1 MTRMTPDKAP
11 SSCYG
16 DNRLWGMGVDVRSP
30 VGNPRRRLGADGGTM
45 GVCDAI
51 LYGLDRYRVMPR
63 TVFSIW
69 GVARWF
75 PGIEKT
81 EKNGV
86 C

>member
-1 MTRMTPDKAP
+1 MRGVQWEILA
-11 SSCYG
+11 G
-16 DNRLWGMGVDVRSP
+16 VWGQMGV
-30 VGNPRRRLGADGGTM
+30 TM